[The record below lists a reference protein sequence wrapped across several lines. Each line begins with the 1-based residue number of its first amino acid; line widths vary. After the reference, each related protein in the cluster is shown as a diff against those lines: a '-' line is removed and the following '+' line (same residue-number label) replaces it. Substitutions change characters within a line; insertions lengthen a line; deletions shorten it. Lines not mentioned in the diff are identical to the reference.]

1 MDDFVRTRGTRSVFS
16 CRHHTF
22 VVSTVLFSFQD
33 FESCGT
39 SMAFVV
45 MASPIARVLFSSQ
58 GFGRVSFCL
67 FVVQANRPSNTDD
80 TDKVRLFSCSSSCS
94 SYLELLALL
103 RIVVVVVLLLFPN
116 VTTTISTGLSCFS
129 LLFMPFFF
137 VSFLFI
143 ALVATSPS
151 PSSQSILHTLHR
163 LSLHGPATFV
173 LSDCVNDNCL

>member
-103 RIVVVVVLLLFPN
+103 RIVVVLLLFPN
-116 VTTTISTGLSCFS
+116 VTTTISTGLFCFC